1 MSDHDVTAMLPCL
14 TAMSDQSAMSD
25 LMLPSP
31 QGIEFDAEA
40 ATLEDQFGAPRG
52 EPGQWAACLRIVD
65 PASLSTVF
73 VQELDN
79 NEAITSMG
87 IVQFAPAAVQVGQGG
102 C

>member
-1 MSDHDVTAMLPCL
+1 MVILS
-14 TAMSDQSAMSD
+14 S
-25 LMLPSP
+25 

-79 NEAITSMG
+79 NEAITSMS
-87 IVQFAPAAVQVGQGG
+87 IVQFAPAAVQVGGCVCAKGEGG
-102 C
+102 AVGRGVLQRESP